1 MSAVEYITILKYRLM
16 IPMYPEDETCPI
28 CRKACMDKYG
38 EHAVHCKEL
47 PGFKY
52 RHDWVRD
59 VLGDIL
65 RRAGISAKK
74 ETPVNFL
81 TDPMEGRSTLRPADL
96 LVFGWAGGNMLENGF
111 VPGLTTRKAESKKV
125 DKHAKACAEN
135 QHVFIPFAFD
145 TFGSLAPEAINFLTR
160 VQRVSTATVRPQGGR
175 GLCSGGWG
183 LQFRKGWRRSLL
195 PVYLLF

>member
-1 MSAVEYITILKYRLM
+1 M
-16 IPMYPEDETCPI
+16 IPMYSEDETCPF

-38 EHAVHCKEL
+38 EHAIHCKEL
-47 PGFKY
+47 LGFKY

-96 LVFGWAGGNMLENGF
+96 LVFGWVGGKHACVDLTGVSPLAGLRESGF
-111 VPGLTTRKAESKKV
+111 VAGQTIRKAESKKV
-125 DKHAKACAEN
+125 DKHAKTCADN
-135 QHVFIPFAFD
+135 QHALCICPLRLRQLWL
-145 TFGSLAPEAINFLTR
+145 LAPEAIRLLTR
-160 VQRVSTATVRPQGGR
+160 VQKVVHSSCSSTGGR
-175 GLCSGGWG
+175 VL
-183 LQFRKGWRRSLL
+183 SLIG
-195 PVYLLF
+195 

>member
-1 MSAVEYITILKYRLM
+1 MSAVEYRTILKYRLM

-52 RHDWVRD
+52 RHDWVQD

-74 ETPVNFL
+74 EAHVNFL

-96 LVFGWAGGNMLENGF
+96 LVFGWAGGNML
-111 VPGLTTRKAESKKV
+111 V
-125 DKHAKACAEN
+125 
-135 QHVFIPFAFD
+135 
-145 TFGSLAPEAINFLTR
+145 
-160 VQRVSTATVRPQGGR
+160 
-175 GLCSGGWG
+175 
-183 LQFRKGWRRSLL
+183 
-195 PVYLLF
+195 